1 MTLLEMILAVAL
13 LSAPPDTSEL
23 SDYTVIHPLLAP
35 ALKTVAMEWELL
47 DPREMDRLNNAQDFA
62 SDLKMLQD
70 RFENMQNAPRV
81 AEVNRFPGRDLV
93 GDMLAFNRSYRDSVS
108 SRLDID
114 MLHADELRTILG
126 ETDLLYRIYDALRD
140 ARCEYFYV
148 QYRRQAL
155 AQLRDLIGMEAF
167 YSGQLPPHVP
177 LWRIPEAR

>member
-13 LSAPPDTSEL
+13 LSAPSDTLEL
-23 SDYTVIHPLLAP
+23 SDCNVLHPLLAP
-35 ALKTVAMEWELL
+35 ALKSLAMDWELL
-47 DPREMDRLNNAQDFA
+47 DPRELDYLKSAQDFA
-62 SDLKMLQD
+62 SDLKLLRD
-70 RFENMQNAPRV
+70 RFDSMQSAPRV
-81 AEVNRFPGRDLV
+81 AEVNRFPSRDLV
-93 GDMLAFNRSYRDSVS
+93 GDMLAFNRSYRDSVN

-114 MLHADELRTILG
+114 MLRADELRTILG

-140 ARCEYFYV
+140 ARCEYFFV
-148 QYRRQAL
+148 HYRRQAL